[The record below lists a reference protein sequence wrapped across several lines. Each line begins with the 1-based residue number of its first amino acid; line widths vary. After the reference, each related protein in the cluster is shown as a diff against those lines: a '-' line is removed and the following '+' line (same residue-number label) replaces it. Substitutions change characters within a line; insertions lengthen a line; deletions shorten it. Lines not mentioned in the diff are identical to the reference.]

1 MRTAEHRII
10 HIKDSPM
17 RVSPLHIAIIFFAIA
32 AALLFT
38 VFTHK
43 SKPAA
48 VTVEQSSIAAEERFS
63 QYLDNAEKQNEL
75 ERDQREEAEKLAK
88 KIKIRKESVEC
99 QFWKQQK
106 QDKRTQEKIAQF
118 CELPPTEN
126 ATSSVAEVQ
135 SNVK

>member
-1 MRTAEHRII
+1 MRI
-10 HIKDSPM
+10 
-17 RVSPLHIAIIFFAIA
+17 SPLHIAIAFFAIA
-32 AALLFT
+32 AA
-38 VFTHK
+38 VFVAIVTHK

-48 VTVEQSSIAAEERFS
+48 VTMERSVIVEEERFA
-63 QYLDNAEKQNEL
+63 QYLDEAEKQTAL

-88 KIKIRKESVEC
+88 LAKSRKESVQC

-126 ATSSVAEVQ
+126 ATSSAAELQ